1 MPQKS
6 IRQALNEALA
16 QEMRR
21 DPTRHR
27 DRRGCRRR
35 RRHARASATPMAACS
50 ASPRGCSANS
60 ARRGSSTR
68 RSPKS
73 AIMGAAAGAAVTG
86 LRPVAELMFSD
97 FFGVCFD
104 QIFNQAA
111 KFRYM
116 FGGKAKTPLVIRT
129 MIGAGRSAAAQH
141 SQSPYHIFTSVP
153 GLKCVVPSNAYDA
166 KGLLI
171 QAIRDDD
178 PVIFCEHKLMYDLR
192 AEVPDEPYTIP
203 FGEANI
209 VRDGDDVTVVALARM
224 VHYADE
230 AAEALAKDGIECRA
244 DRPAHDLAARR
255 GHDPRERRAHRP
267 AGHRRRGDA
276 ALQHGDRHRR
286 AGRRQGVRRA
296 EGADPAGDRA
306 AHPGAVR
313 PVPRKALHPEP
324 REDRRRGAR
333 GARVRRSSYASSPG
347 ARRRGPASVQACASR
362 CVDCPLSRE

>member
-21 DPTRHR
+21 DPTIIVIGEDVAGGAGSDGQR
-27 DRRGCRRR
+27 DAYGGVLGVTKGLFGEFGE
-35 RRHARASATPMAACS
+35 ARVIDTPI
-50 ASPRGCSANS
+50 
-60 ARRGSSTR
+60 TE
-68 RSPKS
+68 S

-104 QIFNQAA
+104 QIYNQAA

-171 QAIRDDD
+171 SAIEDDD
-178 PVIFCEHKLMYDLR
+178 PVIFLEPKRLYHGPFNGHHDQPVTPWTEHPTG
-192 AEVPDEPYTIP
+192 EVPDGHYTIP
-203 FGEANI
+203 LSKASVVRPGEGVTVLTYGTMVHVAMAAVAESGVDAEVVDLRTLVPVDIDTIVASVTKTGRCAIVHEATRTSGFGAELSALVQENCFYSLEAPI
-209 VRDGDDVTVVALARM
+209 VRVTGWDTPYPHSLEWEYFPGPRRVAEGL
-224 VHYADE
+224 
-230 AAEALAKDGIECRA
+230 
-244 DRPAHDLAARR
+244 
-255 GHDPRERRAHRP
+255 RRAM
-267 AGHRRRGDA
+267 
-276 ALQHGDRHRR
+276 
-286 AGRRQGVRRA
+286 
-296 EGADPAGDRA
+296 EG
-306 AHPGAVR
+306 
-313 PVPRKALHPEP
+313 
-324 REDRRRGAR
+324 
-333 GARVRRSSYASSPG
+333 
-347 ARRRGPASVQACASR
+347 
-362 CVDCPLSRE
+362 